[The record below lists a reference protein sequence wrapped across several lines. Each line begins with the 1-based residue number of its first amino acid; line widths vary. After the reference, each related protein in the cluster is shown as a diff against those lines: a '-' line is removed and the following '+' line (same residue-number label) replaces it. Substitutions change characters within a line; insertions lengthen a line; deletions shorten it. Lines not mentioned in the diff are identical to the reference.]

1 MPHESLYSKTY
12 DTKSYDMRSYDT
24 KSYDTK
30 TYDLT
35 SQDARSQKSTPDREK
50 TPLMKLSGIRLLGT
64 LLFLLFTACI
74 LTHSELSLKYAAMGL
89 KLWLDKMIPSLLPF
103 MILSGIVIRLG
114 LTENIASFVYPLI
127 RPIYR
132 ISKNACYCMMLGF
145 LCGFPMGARVVAD
158 LYSRGQIT
166 REEGEYLL
174 CFCNNIGPV
183 YYCSFVLP
191 LLHRELTAPYLFG
204 MYGIPALYGIFLR
217 YTRYRSLNRLLLPGK
232 GTGELQICGGIVSG
246 SDSRSSSHL
255 HSLSRSRSTTH
266 FRPSGQ
272 FVRRGERL
280 LSETDQAINA
290 ALRSILTL
298 GGYMILFN
306 LLNLIPHVLLGK
318 QIPLPAP
325 LFEITGGLS
334 LLQAQAPLYSLLA
347 LSFGGFSCIAQ
358 TYSCIRDT
366 DLSIVDYALHKVILT
381 LLNALFYLCWFLLSP
396 SSFLC

>member
-1 MPHESLYSKTY
+1 M
-12 DTKSYDMRSYDT
+12 
-24 KSYDTK
+24 
-30 TYDLT
+30 
-35 SQDARSQKSTPDREK
+35 
-50 TPLMKLSGIRLLGT
+50 SGIRLTGT
-64 LLFLLFTACI
+64 LLFLLFTVCI
-74 LTHSELSLKYAAMGL
+74 LTHSELSLSYAAMGL
-89 KLWLDKMIPSLLPF
+89 KLWFEKMIPSLLPF

-127 RPIYR
+127 RPLYR
-132 ISKNACYCMMLGF
+132 VRKNVCYCMMLGF

-158 LYSRGQIT
+158 LYSRGQLT

-191 LLHRELTAPYLFG
+191 LLHRELITPYLFG

-217 YTRYRSLNRLLLPGK
+217 YTRYRGLEKQLSPKAVLN
-232 GTGELQICGGIVSG
+232 GTGEL
-246 SDSRSSSHL
+246 
-255 HSLSRSRSTTH
+255 SLCDRQLSQNKVQHIFAAWRKPPQSLVH
-266 FRPSGQ
+266 
-272 FVRRGERL
+272 RGEHFL
-280 LSETDQAINA
+280 AEMDQSISAAI
-290 ALRSILTL
+290 RSILTL

-306 LLNLIPHVLLGK
+306 LLNLIPHVLWKK

-334 LLQAQAPLYSLLA
+334 LLQAQAPLYSLLT

-366 DLSIVDYALHKVILT
+366 DLSIVDYTFHKIVLTIL
-381 LLNALFYLCWFLLSP
+381 NMLFYLSWLLLSP
-396 SSFLC
+396 RSFLR